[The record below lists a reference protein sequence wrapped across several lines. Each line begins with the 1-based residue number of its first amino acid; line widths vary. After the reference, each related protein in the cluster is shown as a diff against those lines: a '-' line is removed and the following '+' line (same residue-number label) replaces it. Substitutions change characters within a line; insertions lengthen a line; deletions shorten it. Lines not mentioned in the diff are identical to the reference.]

1 MAKDNIYNDDER
13 QYLQMMQDNIERM
26 ANYSTN
32 CKTWIVT
39 IVAGFLAI
47 GCGVEQLNGWLIL
60 ATIPVLV
67 FWYLDGFYQG
77 LERGMRNRQLDFINK
92 VIATEDQYSKAL
104 FNFMPLMKD
113 KDDDGNGFKETRCR
127 AFSPSVAPIYASLLI
142 IILLIT
148 IILNWNSMAFVC
160 K

>member
-1 MAKDNIYNDDER
+1 MAKENIYNDDER
-13 QYLQMMQDNIERM
+13 QYLQMMQGNIERM
-26 ANYSTN
+26 ANNSAN

-47 GCGVEQLNGWLIL
+47 GCGVDKLNGWIFLS
-60 ATIPVLV
+60 AIPVIV
-67 FWYLDGFYQG
+67 FWYLDAFYQG
-77 LERGMRNRQLDFINK
+77 LERGMRNRQRDFINK
-92 VIATEDQYSKAL
+92 VNASEDIYSKAL
-104 FNFMPLMKD
+104 FNFMPLMKE
-113 KDDDGNGFKETRCR
+113 KDDDGNGFKASSNRL
-127 AFSPSVAPIYASLLI
+127 FSCSVAPLYVSLLI